1 MYLTAT
7 LSHEI
12 RNPLT
17 SVLAALRLLST
28 TALDDNQRK
37 LLSTAD
43 SANCTLLSL
52 LDEILQR
59 TRAGGTYGI
68 CKQEFSIAELIYPL
82 LTLYSCQAQQ
92 KGVILM
98 AHTHPAVPKNLYHD
112 VGKIRQIL
120 SNLLANAVRFTD
132 NGIIKLQI
140 TPTSTHENTPVLCFR
155 VIDSGAGIPPAAL
168 SKIFEAYQQARN
180 SQQHADGTGLGLS
193 ISQALAHAMGG
204 NIAVSSAEGRG
215 SVFTLTLPILNER
228 EIPYRS
234 TSPIPQQ
241 RIS

>member
-17 SVLAALRLLST
+17 SVLAVLRLLST
-28 TALDDNQRK
+28 TALDDNHRK
-37 LLSTAD
+37 LLHTAD

-68 CKQEFSIAELIYPL
+68 INQEFSIAELIHPL

-92 KGVILM
+92 KGVILI
-98 AHTHPAVPKNLYHD
+98 AHTHPSAPKNLYHD
-112 VGKIRQIL
+112 AGKIRQIL

-132 NGIIKLQI
+132 NGLIKLEI
-140 TPTSTHENTPVLCFR
+140 TQATSQENTPVLCFR
-155 VIDSGAGIPPAAL
+155 VIDSGTGIPPTAL

-180 SQQHADGTGLGLS
+180 SQQHTDGTGLGLS

-204 NIAVSSAEGRG
+204 NIAVSSIEGRG
-215 SVFTLTLPILNER
+215 STFTLTLPIVCET
-228 EIPYRS
+228 EIPHRS
-234 TSPIPQQ
+234 TSPISLQ
-241 RIS
+241 RIC